1 MTIPEAITIRAD
13 DSTFLKL
20 TGASP
25 KIETI
30 GSPLSI
36 SEPDARAI
44 AELVVSI
51 WPKPGRTVET
61 FTADILTQWKDY
73 FGPEAQHPR
82 SFLIREG
89 GRVDRPFQRLPKHT
103 SARAKGDITV
113 LALARVCTDPK
124 VRGRKLGDAV
134 VRASFELVD
143 RGTFP
148 FALFQ
153 TTPDVRPFY
162 ERLGAIPI
170 DNTFVNSLAPDPKV
184 NPFWAEVPMRYP
196 ATGDWPK
203 GEIDL
208 RGLDGKGSRNMN
220 RSATEETE
228 INKATLCSVSSCSIL
243 INYAFAATLHRG

>member
-1 MTIPEAITIRAD
+1 MTALSQA
-13 DSTFLKL
+13 
-20 TGASP
+20 TGGSP

-30 GSPLSI
+30 DRRSI

-44 AELVVSI
+44 AELIVSI

-73 FGPEAQHPR
+73 DGPEAEHPR
-82 SFLIREG
+82 SFLIRED
-89 GRVDRPFQRLPKHT
+89 GRVVAHSSVYPRT
-103 SARAKGDITV
+103 IGTTKGDLTV
-113 LALARVCTDPK
+113 LALARVCTDPI

-143 RGTFP
+143 RGPFP

-153 TTPDVRPFY
+153 TTTDVRPFY
-162 ERLGAIPI
+162 ERLGAVPI
-170 DNTFVNSLAPDPKV
+170 DNTFVNSFAPDPKV

-208 RGLDGKGSRNMN
+208 RGPGW
-220 RSATEETE
+220 
-228 INKATLCSVSSCSIL
+228 
-243 INYAFAATLHRG
+243 